1 MNCSVSVQLIILTGQ
16 RSLFTSSNVWYFN
29 DFVKQLQE
37 KKKKQNKGN
46 LKQIVV
52 LRHLLT
58 DFTLVYVF
66 FLRYNLCTALKYI
79 KYYIL

>member
-29 DFVKQLQE
+29 DFVKQR
-37 KKKKQNKGN
+37 KKQNKGN

>member
-29 DFVKQLQE
+29 DFVKQR
-37 KKKKQNKGN
+37 KKQNKGN

-52 LRHLLT
+52 LRHLLA

>member
-1 MNCSVSVQLIILTGQ
+1 MCGISMILW
-16 RSLFTSSNVWYFN
+16 N
-29 DFVKQLQE
+29 KE
-37 KKKKQNKGN
+37 KKNKGN

-52 LRHLLT
+52 LRHLLA

>member
-29 DFVKQLQE
+29 DFVKQR
-37 KKKKQNKGN
+37 KKNKGN

-52 LRHLLT
+52 LRHLLA

>member
-29 DFVKQLQE
+29 DFVKQR
-37 KKKKQNKGN
+37 KQNKGN

-52 LRHLLT
+52 LRHLLA

>member
-16 RSLFTSSNVWYFN
+16 RYFN

-52 LRHLLT
+52 LRHLLA

>member
-16 RSLFTSSNVWYFN
+16 RYFN

-52 LRHLLT
+52 LRHLLA

-66 FLRYNLCTALKYI
+66 FL
-79 KYYIL
+79 

>member
-29 DFVKQLQE
+29 YFVKQR
-37 KKKKQNKGN
+37 KQNKGN

-52 LRHLLT
+52 LRHLLA